1 MTFIY
6 IVEYIFTVLIYES
19 CMLPFILVKFLKHML
34 KRCIKSKHCSPVSRA
49 RIVYISRP
57 D

>member
-34 KRCIKSKHCSPVSRA
+34 KRCIKSQHCSPVSRA